1 MARRD
6 NRRLRAVGLPPP
18 LKLRRVRRSLGGV
31 ESASALDVVLI
42 AAAVAATFAA
52 VATFP
57 FLNWDD
63 QDVFVRN
70 TALREP
76 GWIAWAFST
85 TYMEHFQPL
94 AWLAWGALERS
105 AGLSA
110 RYAHAFNVMLHAACA
125 GLVYVVALR
134 FNLQRGAA
142 VIAALLFAIHPLRA
156 EPVAWASAM
165 PYALALLFAL
175 LSTLAWMNGHL
186 VTALVL
192 FAISLLSRP
201 IALGLPVVWMVLEP
215 AKAGPYKNTEAGRMN
230 MWGLA
235 LAGSA
240 ALSAAALLAIAAAV
254 VESSARLTATTA
266 EVGVAARLTSAVTAP
281 FIYLWRTVAPMNLT
295 PLDPLSLAP
304 RGDALL
310 FVLGTAGLVVI
321 SWAAWRWRTEYPAAA
336 YAWVAYLALLV
347 PATGIVPS
355 GLQATAD
362 RYTYLPAVPLAILIA
377 GAIVKH
383 RLTLGAVAV
392 AVSVVLTYRQT
403 SYWRDSI
410 TLWTRA
416 VDLDPENDVALYN
429 LGSALADAGRR
440 DEAIAR
446 YEQVLRVVPGRPDAR
461 KNRDVLRAAGLEE
474 EGNRLAASRDL
485 ASAIAS
491 YRQAVVLDPA
501 RTHSHAALGMALV
514 ETGRYGAALP
524 HLQEAVRLG
533 VDDPAVPNA
542 LAFALVQ
549 SGRIQDARDVLQA
562 AQVRYP
568 GDRNIARNL
577 ADLSA
582 VQEQGANRMVRP

>member
-6 NRRLRAVGLPPP
+6 NRRLRAAAA
-18 LKLRRVRRSLGGV
+18 
-31 ESASALDVVLI
+31 SASALHVALI
-42 AAAVAATFAA
+42 AGAVAAAFSP

-70 TALREP
+70 TALVAP

-85 TYMEHFQPL
+85 TYMEHYQPL
-94 AWLAWGALERS
+94 AWLTWGALERS

-110 RYAHAFNVMLHAACA
+110 PSAHALNVVLHGACA
-125 GLVYVVALR
+125 GLVYVLAFGFGLR
-134 FNLQRGAA
+134 RGAA
-142 VIAALLFAIHPLRA
+142 MIAALLFAIHPLRA

-175 LSTLAWMNGHL
+175 LSTLAWMNRRL
-186 VTALVL
+186 MRALLL
-192 FAISLLSRP
+192 FALSLLARP
-201 IALGLPVVWMVLEP
+201 VALGLPVVWLVL
-215 AKAGPYKNTEAGRMN
+215 GPLKP
-230 MWGLA
+230 
-235 LAGSA
+235 A
-240 ALSAAALLAIAAAV
+240 ALFAAAVLAIAAAV
-254 VESSARLTATTA
+254 LESTARQTATLT
-266 EVGVAARLTSAVTAP
+266 EVGIAARLTSAITAP
-281 FIYLWRTVAPMNLT
+281 FIYLWRTAAPLNLT
-295 PLDPLSLAP
+295 PLDPLTLTP

-310 FVLGTAGLVVI
+310 FALGAAGLAVT
-321 SWAAWRWRTEYPAAA
+321 SWAAWRWRTQYPAAA
-336 YAWVAYLALLV
+336 LAWVAYLALLV
-347 PATGIVPS
+347 PATGLVPS

-362 RYTYLPAVPLAILIA
+362 RYMYLPAVPLAILIA
-377 GAIVKH
+377 GAILKH
-383 RLTLGAVAV
+383 RLTLAAVIV
-392 AVSVVLTYRQT
+392 AVSAVLTYRQT

-410 TLWTRA
+410 TLWTHA

-446 YEQVLRVVPGRPDAR
+446 YEQVLRVVPGHAEAR
-461 KNRDVLRAAGLEE
+461 KNRDLLRAAALEE
-474 EGNRLAASRDL
+474 EGNRLAASRNL

-491 YRQAVVLDPA
+491 YRQAVALDPA
-501 RTHSHAALGMALV
+501 RTHSQAALGMALV

-562 AQVRYP
+562 AQARYP

-577 ADLSA
+577 ANLP
-582 VQEQGANRMVRP
+582 VHGNGANRVVRPEN